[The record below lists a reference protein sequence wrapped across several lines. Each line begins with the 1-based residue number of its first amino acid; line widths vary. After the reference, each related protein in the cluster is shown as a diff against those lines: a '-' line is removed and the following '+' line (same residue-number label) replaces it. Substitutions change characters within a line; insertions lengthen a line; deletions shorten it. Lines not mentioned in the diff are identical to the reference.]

1 VELAFELATRD
12 AVSIDRVQVQQV
24 LLNLLR
30 NAIEA
35 LEGFEAE
42 RRQIVVGTRRLA
54 DDEVEIYVRDRG
66 PGVTQETV
74 DRMFDPFYT
83 TKRTGTGLGLAISR
97 TIARAHRGTLGH
109 RPNPQGGAEF
119 FLRLPIAD
127 TASTT

>member
-1 VELAFELATRD
+1 
-12 AVSIDRVQVQQV
+12 V

-35 LEGFEAE
+35 LEGLGPE
-42 RRQIVVGTRRLA
+42 RRTITIGTRHLE
-54 DDEVEIYVRDRG
+54 DEEIEIFVRDRG
-66 PGVTQETV
+66 PGVPQETV

-119 FLRLPIAD
+119 FFRLPRAEQE
-127 TASTT
+127 TKT